1 MATDI
6 TGEVEIDLDG
16 KTWTLRPELQTLRA
30 IERKT
35 GKSASVLA
43 RAIGLGEAT
52 LDQMI
57 TVIELGLKPANDDPP
72 GFDQIGE
79 ALLRHGV
86 KGLILALLAFLG
98 VVAVGDD
105 AKKLLALQ
113 GSEPAAETEPATTP
127 ATDTPPPGGA

>member
-1 MATDI
+1 MSTDI

-16 KTWTLRPELQTLRA
+16 KTWPMRPELQTLRA
-30 IERKT
+30 IERNT
-35 GKSASVLA
+35 GMSASVLA

-79 ALLRHGV
+79 ALLRRGIND
-86 KGLILALLAFLG
+86 LILPRLAFLG
-98 VVAVGDD
+98 VVAVGER
-105 AKKLLALQ
+105 AKNLVAPQ
-113 GSEPAAETEPATTP
+113 GTETAKTEPATEP
-127 ATDTPPPGGA
+127 ATDTPSPGGA